1 MGTHFKDSPP
11 KTTEE
16 AVAHV
21 EKRDIAHRTGKQAK
35 VTPHVDEELY
45 KKMYA
50 ESINEPDKFWDKVRP
65 PSPLFGRNLTLAVSL
80 RWPRTL
86 STGTSP
92 TALFNTVALNMA
104 T

>member
-45 KKMYA
+45 KKMYD
-50 ESINEPDKFWDKVRP
+50 ESINEPEKFWDKVRP
-65 PSPLFGRNLTLAVSL
+65 PFSASWKKSHSHRFQDGQGHYRLAQTLQHCPI
-80 RWPRTL
+80 RWL
-86 STGTSP
+86 
-92 TALFNTVALNMA
+92 
-104 T
+104 